1 MEDIR
6 KAFEES
12 GIAKKWGE
20 LWDRVKKIFFRV
32 RDEFM
37 PKWDAFWKYL
47 QTIADIV
54 RPRIEKNIQDIVDKL
69 EKIAPNLPPIG
80 TIFSV
85 VFGIMGAVATFWGA
99 QITAVMNGISTA
111 IEYIGI
117 VIETFKPF
125 WTWLSD
131 SWKDAS
137 WIEKVGLVIAAT
149 AAAIFEAFSIV
160 LYGVAGYV
168 KGWVLGIIGFFTDL
182 YNKLVG
188 QSIVPEMM
196 KAIYNTITTIF
207 QNVLTWIGAK
217 LTELATAFSTKA
229 TEIKA
234 ALAAAWAEIQATA
247 TTIWT
252 DITTALATKAQEIY
266 DAVSTKVT
274 ELQTWWGTTWGS
286 IRDAL
291 GGIWTEITT
300 AATTKIAEVVTA
312 VAGGVQDTLDAVATF
327 VTKFYTAGSDLIGG
341 MVQGVLDAIAGLI
354 AAVVK
359 AIKDALDA
367 ARDFLEAF
375 SPSKKTMRLG
385 FDFVEGFRLPIEM
398 EGAALIGTL
407 DRALKP
413 LLGGMARLPDM
424 SARAALAPAPV
435 LGGGSTTN
443 NYYNSNA
450 FDFGRNQVASPA
462 DLARMEM
469 MVTRVVRKELRR
481 R

>member
-1 MEDIR
+1 MKDIR
-6 KAFEES
+6 TAFEES
-12 GIAKKWGE
+12 GIGKKWNE
-20 LWDRVKKIFFRV
+20 LWKKVTEIWNKAWPIIK
-32 RDEFM
+32 E
-37 PKWDAFWKYL
+37 KWDFFWGIVTAVLDVAGTLIGTDIRNIVEDLEGMAKYL
-47 QTIADIV
+47 PSFGDVVSFIFGLVLGVIVGVTTPIVGALHGIA
-54 RPRIEKNIQDIVDKL
+54 
-69 EKIAPNLPPIG
+69 
-80 TIFSV
+80 
-85 VFGIMGAVATFWGA
+85 
-99 QITAVMNGISTA
+99 TA
-111 IEYIGI
+111 IDWMRQ
-117 VIETFKPF
+117 VLDHFAPF
-125 WTWLSD
+125 WAGFAD
-131 SWKDAS
+131 AWKEAT
-137 WIEKVGLVIAAT
+137 WIEKGSLIIDAALT
-149 AAAIFEAFSIV
+149 AVAEVVAIVLAAISGFV
-160 LYGVAGYV
+160 YGFVEGV
-168 KGWVLGIIGFFTDL
+168 ITFFKML
-182 YNKLVG
+182 ANELVG

-207 QNVLTWIGAK
+207 QNVLTWIGTK

-229 TEIKA
+229 TEIKT
-234 ALAAAWAEIQATA
+234 ALAAAWAEIQTTA
-247 TTIWT
+247 STIWT
-252 DITTALATKAQEIY
+252 DITTALTTKAGEIY
-266 DAVSTKVT
+266 AAITTKIT

-286 IRDAL
+286 IRDTL
-291 GGIWTEITT
+291 GGIWTEITS

-385 FDFVEGFRLPIEM
+385 FDFIEGFRLPIEM

-450 FDFGRNQVASPA
+450 FDFGRNQVGSPA